1 MSDEKT
7 ATKTI
12 MLSDGTAVEFRELT
26 VSEWER
32 MHQIKSNGDLE
43 IAGETVTA
51 DALLMTWTITRAV
64 LNPPDL
70 VKVLLNGMEEGRIA
84 ETEMMDIHNAILD
97 FTAERALARV
107 APKGTA

>member
-32 MHQIKSNGDLE
+32 IDPHEEERPVRRYYRLTPD
-43 IAGETVTA
+43 GEQLA
-51 DALLMTWTITRAV
+51 RRELAV
-64 LNPPDL
+64 LADRLRPPGG
-70 VKVLLNGMEEGRIA
+70 NS
-84 ETEMMDIHNAILD
+84 
-97 FTAERALARV
+97 
-107 APKGTA
+107 